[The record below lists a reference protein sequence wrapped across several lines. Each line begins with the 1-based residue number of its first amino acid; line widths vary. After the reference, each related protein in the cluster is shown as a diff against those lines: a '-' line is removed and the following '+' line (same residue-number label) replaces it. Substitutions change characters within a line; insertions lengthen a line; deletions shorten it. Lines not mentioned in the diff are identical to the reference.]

1 MSNSTTSDEKIKQIN
16 LKGHKGPV
24 ISLAHTSEI
33 RKIKKNR
40 QNNSDDETQQRSC
53 CLLSG
58 SEDGTARLWDL
69 KSSSRAS
76 LCIVAPSSSDSLT
89 DGREVTA
96 VSFHPI
102 LGSGGGSDEGNPSYP
117 FTV

>member
-1 MSNSTTSDEKIKQIN
+1 MSNSSTSNDEILKVN
-16 LKGHKGPV
+16 LKGHRAPV
-24 ISLAHTSEI
+24 ISLAHTSEN
-33 RKIKKNR
+33 RKTKRNR
-40 QNNSDDETQQRSC
+40 PNDNDDKTQQRCS

-69 KSSSRAS
+69 RSSSRAA
-76 LCIVAPSSSDSLT
+76 LCIVAPFSSDSSV

-102 LGSGGGSDEGNPSYP
+102 LGSGGESSDEGSTYP